1 MILHIDMDAFYA
13 SVEERENPELVG
25 KPVIVGGK
33 PETRGVVAAA
43 NYEARR
49 FGVHSAISA
58 AAARR
63 LCPQAIV
70 LPPRMDFYAGIAR
83 QIRAIFARYT
93 PLVEPLSLDEAF
105 LDTGGSEHLFG
116 KAEVIGRRIKDE
128 IRNELRLVASVGV
141 APNKFLAKI
150 ASDLEKPDG
159 MVVVVPGKE
168 QQFLDPLPIGRL
180 WGVGRVT
187 GSVFERLGI
196 ATIGQL
202 RALPQ
207 ESLQDL
213 AGRVGVRLWE
223 LAHGI
228 DDRKVI
234 PDRDAKTISHEST
247 FASDIT
253 DQEMLRAWLLDL
265 TEQVGRR
272 LRRHELSG
280 RTVHLKIRL
289 ADFQTVTRARTL
301 PRPTNVTQELWEASA
316 ELLTRYAEG
325 KKLSVRLLGM
335 GVSGLQS
342 DPRLQQQLFDNEDHQ
357 KQGQLD
363 AVADAIQ
370 NRFGG
375 AAIRRGSRLFRDNA

>member
-1 MILHIDMDAFYA
+1 MPTVRA
-13 SVEERENPELVG
+13 E
-25 KPVIVGGK
+25 
-33 PETRGVVAAA
+33 
-43 NYEARR
+43 
-49 FGVHSAISA
+49 
-58 AAARR
+58 R
-63 LCPQAIV
+63 LCPE
-70 LPPRMDFYAGIAR
+70 
-83 QIRAIFARYT
+83 AIFVPPDFPRYRAVSREVREIFKRFT
-93 PLVEPLSLDEAF
+93 DLIEPLSLDEAY
-105 LDTGGSEHLFG
+105 LDVTVN
-116 KAEVIGRRIKDE
+116 KAGLPTATRVAQT
-128 IRNELRLVASVGV
+128 IREQIRTELSLTASAGV

-150 ASDLEKPDG
+150 ASDIDKPDG
-159 MVVVVPGKE
+159 MVVVAPGTE

-187 GSVFERLGI
+187 GGVFERLGI

-207 ESLQDL
+207 ESLKDL
-213 AGRVGVRLWE
+213 AGQVGVRLWE

-253 DQEMLRAWLLDL
+253 DLEMLRAWLLDL

-301 PRPTNVTQELWEASA
+301 PRPTNVTQELWEAAA
-316 ELLTRYAEG
+316 ELLTLYAEG
-325 KKLSVRLLGM
+325 KKLSIRLLGM
-335 GVSGLQS
+335 GVSGLQA
-342 DPRLQQQLFDNEDHQ
+342 DPLLQQQLFDNEDHH

-370 NRFGG
+370 SRFGG